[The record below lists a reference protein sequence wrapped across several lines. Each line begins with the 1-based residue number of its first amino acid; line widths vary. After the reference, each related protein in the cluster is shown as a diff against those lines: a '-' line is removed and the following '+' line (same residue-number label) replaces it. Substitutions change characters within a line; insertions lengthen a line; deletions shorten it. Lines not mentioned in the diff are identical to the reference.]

1 MDKIKIFKALGNK
14 TRLNILLWL
23 KDPENKFDKQH
34 LSVNDDFQGG
44 VCVSSIRK
52 VSGLSQ
58 STISEFLSILQEA
71 KLVESKCIGQ
81 YTYFRRNEQT
91 IDEIKEWM
99 KIEF

>member
-23 KDPENKFDKQH
+23 KDPKNKFDSQ
-34 LSVNDDFQGG
+34 SVDDDFQGG

-52 VSGLSQ
+52 TAGLSQ

-81 YTYFRRNEQT
+81 YTYFRRNV
-91 IDEIKEWM
+91 IIFIK
-99 KIEF
+99 KFP